1 MVVFQITLV
10 LKWNLS
16 CMIIPL
22 VFEDRW
28 SLKRGLFCIVNEC
41 CDIFRVVS
49 QKVMVSAWTN
59 LSMKSCD
66 ILKWSLNEEL
76 RQFNGVSQKQEFSH
90 WRSPSK
96 KSCDILKWSPK
107 NCSHSLERFLK
118 TCLIVFIIL
127 MFQQISNYLQ
137 LKIQ

>member
-1 MVVFQITLV
+1 MNAVTFL
-10 LKWNLS
+10 
-16 CMIIPL
+16 
-22 VFEDRW
+22 EW

-49 QKVMVSAWTN
+49 QKAMVSAWTN

-66 ILKWSLNEEL
+66 ILKWSLNCDNLMESPKNRSSLIGE
-76 RQFNGVSQKQEFSH
+76 VPQKK
-90 WRSPSK
+90 R
-96 KSCDILKWSPK
+96 CDILKWSPK
-107 NCSHSLERFLK
+107 NCSRSLERFLK

-127 MFQQISNYLQ
+127 LFQQISNYLQ